1 MAAPSVGLP
10 SARKDDEVEEVTT
23 DPTTGAAPTGAAE
36 DPTDEADPESGPA
49 AGPRPFS
56 RFSS

>member
-1 MAAPSVGLP
+1 MGLP

-23 DPTTGAAPTGAAE
+23 DPTTGAAPTGAAPTGAAE